1 MASQGN
7 SHMQF
12 SNPAPVFCPSFPT
25 VHHPPGSPATPGPE
39 LSTVRGTQP
48 HIHLGGDMQGPPP
61 SGECW
66 RAWAVGRSNLTAPQS
81 PLRAVGQRRPT
92 GGARGGLQGWTRCS
106 DPASAQRCRPD
117 GSPVQV
123 EGGDLRIVSL
133 VVREIKKVRG
143 RLLLSR
149 LPRENGTKQR
159 GRSLRAPS
167 SGRLVPTHERRLLNF
182 QEFCEPAVNIVI
194 VKNDTSLRLSHV
206 SKAINT
212 SQLFYNVSVSAGLQ
226 PAASLTAA
234 GGNSPWW
241 GCTSPQLYH

>member
-1 MASQGN
+1 MVRSRTSTWAGTCKDHLPQGN
-7 SHMQF
+7 AGEPGLWADQTSQRLSLLF
-12 SNPAPVFCPSFPT
+12 VQWGSDAPLA
-25 VHHPPGSPATPGPE
+25 G
-39 LSTVRGTQP
+39 RGE
-48 HIHLGGDMQGPPP
+48 G
-61 SGECW
+61 C
-66 RAWAVGRSNLTAPQS
+66 
-81 PLRAVGQRRPT
+81 
-92 GGARGGLQGWTRCS
+92 RGGHGAQTR
-106 DPASAQRCRPD
+106 PPRPD

-194 VKNDTSLRLSHV
+194 IKNDTSLRLSHV

-226 PAASLTAA
+226 PVASLTAA
-234 GGNSPWW
+234 GGNGPWW